1 MPNTSNPALTGRT
14 IRCVLFDLGDTLW
27 SRRDNVTW
35 ERLEVLSNQRAAS
48 LLRQHVDP
56 VFLPMHDDAL
66 LGQHLRQSFDTCVRE
81 QIRLQPD
88 IEPKGAQ
95 AVIEVL
101 WQWGITGVE
110 QSLGEAIF
118 ETLRIRIPESRPL
131 FKDTL
136 STLIEL
142 ERRGYLLGVVTNRI
156 WGGQPFQEDLHA
168 LGLDRFF
175 RPEAIAV
182 SGDLGMRKPNP
193 DMFFYA
199 LKGLNARPEEA
210 IMVGDS
216 LSADVLGAQGAGIL
230 AAWKPKKKIRKRIE
244 ELRLRRATATDHQH
258 GSPTTATTTATA
270 ATHTSHS
277 PSAPHS
283 GLLITD
289 DDFVLAQDRNR
300 DYLERYLRGEIVP
313 DLIISHLRDLLE
325 VFQEAGAR

>member
-1 MPNTSNPALTGRT
+1 MPNTFHSALTGRA

-27 SRRDNVTW
+27 SRRDNATW
-35 ERLEVLSNQRAAS
+35 ERLEALSNQRAAS

-56 VFLPMHDDAL
+56 ALLPRHDDAL
-66 LGQHLRQSFDTCVRE
+66 LGQQLRQSFDTCVRE
-81 QIRLQPD
+81 QIRLQPA
-88 IEPKGAQ
+88 IEPNGGQ
-95 AVIEVL
+95 AVVEVL
-101 WQWGITGVE
+101 RQWGITSVE
-110 QSLGEAIF
+110 RSLGEGIF

-131 FKDTL
+131 FKDAL
-136 STLIEL
+136 STLAEL

-156 WGGQPFQEDLHA
+156 WSGQPLQEDLHV

-175 RPEAIAV
+175 RPEAIAT

-193 DMFFYA
+193 AMFFHA

-244 ELRLRRATATDHQH
+244 ELRQRQAAAAEHQQDVASTA
-258 GSPTTATTTATA
+258 GTTATHA
-270 ATHTSHS
+270 SHS
-277 PSAPHS
+277 PSDPLP

-300 DYLERYLRGEIVP
+300 DYLERYLREEIKP
-313 DLIISHLRDLLE
+313 DLIIHHLRDLLE
-325 VFQEAGAR
+325 IFQEAGAR